1 MNRKV
6 VVNVLGKILLV
17 ISILMLLPF
26 AMTFIYRE
34 PLNNILAFAIPI
46 LVIFTAGMIMT
57 MRRVQNYSLGIKD
70 GLFITSV
77 SWILMSLV
85 GCVPFLISQE
95 IPNFFDAFFEITS
108 GFTTTGASILSSE
121 QVGSLSKSLLFWRSF
136 SHWIGGMGILVFVL
150 AVAPKNNEYSMHI
163 LRAESPGP
171 TVGKLVAKM
180 SKSSKIL
187 YVIYLVLTLILF
199 GLLMLCKDV
208 NGNRIDWFVAICT
221 SFGTAG
227 TGGFVVTSGGI
238 ADLGVAAQYIISVF
252 MLIFGTN
259 FPIFFL
265 LIVRNFRAVARN
277 EEIRWYYG
285 TVVVAVTIVVLSTL
299 KTYSSFE
306 ETFRVALFQVC
317 SIIST
322 TGFSTTDYAHE
333 WPGIA
338 QLVII
343 VLMITGSCA
352 GSTAG
357 GIKQSRIVLLL
368 KKGFVKIAKIFNPR
382 SVHIVR
388 MDGVPMDDK
397 VMANVVDF
405 AILYFLFFAGCAIL
419 TSIYNPNMQAL
430 GGLDPITAIT
440 ASLSCISNVGPG
452 LGHIVGPAGN
462 FAAYSSV
469 SKIIF
474 ALEMIAGRLELL
486 PVLILFNPYTYKAK
500 NSF

>member
-6 VVNVLGKILLV
+6 VVNILGKILLV
-17 ISILMLLPF
+17 VSTLMLLPF
-26 AMTFIYRE
+26 AMTFIYGE
-34 PLNNILAFAIPI
+34 SLTNILAFAIPI

-57 MRRVQNYSLGIKD
+57 MRRVENYSLGIKD

-85 GCVPFLISQE
+85 GAVPFLISQE

-108 GFTTTGASILSSE
+108 GFTTTGASILTPE
-121 QVGSLSKSLLFWRSF
+121 QIANLSKSLLFWRSF

-180 SKSSKIL
+180 SKSSRIL
-187 YVIYLVLTLILF
+187 YIIYIVLTLLLF
-199 GLLMLCKDV
+199 GILMIIRGPE
-208 NGNRIDWFVAICT
+208 NSITWFEAICT
-221 SFGTAG
+221 AFGTAG
-227 TGGFVVTSGGI
+227 TGGFVVTAKGI
-238 ADLGVAAQYIISVF
+238 NDFYPAAQYVISVF

-259 FPIFFL
+259 FSLFFL
-265 LIVRNFRAVARN
+265 LIIRNFKQVVRN
-277 EEIRWYYG
+277 EEIRWYLITVLIAVAIITANVYQVYG
-285 TVVVAVTIVVLSTL
+285 N
-299 KTYSSFE
+299 FE
-306 ETFRVALFQVC
+306 ETFRTALFQAT

-322 TGFSTTDYAHE
+322 TGFSTVDYAST
-333 WPGIA
+333 WPA
-338 QLVII
+338 LSLCVII
-343 VLMITGSCA
+343 ILMLTGSCA

-357 GIKQSRIVLLL
+357 GIKQSRIIILV
-368 KKGFVKIAKIFNPR
+368 KRGFVKIAKIFNPR

-388 MDGVPMDDK
+388 VDGVPIDEK
-397 VMANVVDF
+397 VGANVLDF
-405 AILYFLFFAGCAIL
+405 AILYFLFFGTCAIL
-419 TSIYNPNMQAL
+419 TSIYNPNMSD
-430 GGLDPITAIT
+430 LDPITSIT

-452 LGHIVGPAGN
+452 LGLVGPAGN
-462 FAAYSSV
+462 FAAYSGM

-474 ALEMIAGRLELL
+474 AIEMIAGRLELL

>member
-6 VVNVLGKILLV
+6 VVNILGKILLV
-17 ISILMLLPF
+17 VSTLMLLPF
-26 AMTFIYRE
+26 AMTFIYGE
-34 PLNNILAFAIPI
+34 SLTNILAFAIPI

-57 MRRVQNYSLGIKD
+57 MRRVENYSLGIKD

-85 GCVPFLISQE
+85 GAVPFLISQE

-108 GFTTTGASILSSE
+108 GFTTTGASILTPE
-121 QVGSLSKSLLFWRSF
+121 QIANLSKSLLFWRSF

-180 SKSSKIL
+180 SKSSRIL
-187 YVIYLVLTLILF
+187 YIIYIVLTLLLF
-199 GLLMLCKDV
+199 GILMIIRGPE
-208 NGNRIDWFVAICT
+208 NSITWFEAICT
-221 SFGTAG
+221 AFGTAG
-227 TGGFVVTSGGI
+227 TGGFVVTAKGI
-238 ADLGVAAQYIISVF
+238 NDFYPAAQYVISVF

-259 FPIFFL
+259 FSLFFL
-265 LIVRNFRAVARN
+265 LIIRNFKQVVRN
-277 EEIRWYYG
+277 EEIRWYLITVLIAVAIITANVYQVYG
-285 TVVVAVTIVVLSTL
+285 N
-299 KTYSSFE
+299 FE
-306 ETFRVALFQVC
+306 ETFRTALFQAT

-322 TGFSTTDYAHE
+322 TGFSTVDYAST
-333 WPGIA
+333 WPA
-338 QLVII
+338 LSLCVII
-343 VLMITGSCA
+343 ILMLTGSCA

-357 GIKQSRIVLLL
+357 GIKQSRVIILV
-368 KKGFVKIAKIFNPR
+368 KRGFVKIAKIFNPR

-388 MDGVPMDDK
+388 VDGVPIDEK
-397 VMANVVDF
+397 VGANVLDF
-405 AILYFLFFAGCAIL
+405 AILYFLFFGTCAIL
-419 TSIYNPNMQAL
+419 TSIYNPNMAD
-430 GGLDPITAIT
+430 LDPITSIT

-452 LGHIVGPAGN
+452 LGLVGPAGN
-462 FAAYSSV
+462 FAAYSGM

-474 ALEMIAGRLELL
+474 AIEMIAGRLELL